1 MMKSLLAANR
11 SEKDSFRIPHS
22 VQQSIPIRRIYTD
35 GIWQV
40 GQKYSKTWRF
50 SDINYAASSLDD
62 RRSIF
67 RSYGAVLNSLPT
79 DATAKITIINRRLNP
94 VDFQRTMLM
103 PECNDGLDYYRGEY
117 NQIILDKAAE
127 SNNLVQEKYITLSI
141 GVRKIEQTRAYFRRV
156 DTNLSAS
163 FGRLDSGAY
172 AISCA
177 DRLRLLHDFFRPG
190 EEASFRFDLSANIKR
205 GIDFRDLICPDG
217 LQFRAGYF
225 EMGGKFGR
233 VLFMR
238 DYASFISDEMIKD
251 LSDFSRNLLLSIDI
265 LPIPT
270 EEAVREVQ
278 SRILGV
284 ETDITRWQQ
293 RQNRQNNFTAT
304 VPYDLEQQR
313 KETREMLDDLTTRDQ
328 RMLFAV
334 VTLVHL
340 ADSKEELDSDTETLQ
355 SIARKHLC
363 QLAKLSFQQ
372 QDGLITALP
381 LGLRRIDALRTL
393 TTEALAVLM
402 PFKAQEIRH
411 RHGIYYGQNA
421 ISKNLILADRKE
433 LLNGNG
439 FILGVSG
446 SGKSFAAKREIT
458 EIALSTN
465 DDIIIIDPEAEY
477 RPLVEGLGGEVIEIS
492 ATSPNHINA
501 LDMESGYNDGDNPVV
516 LKSEF
521 LLSLCEQLV
530 GAGKLSAKEKSIIDR
545 CTAQVYREFIRN
557 GYLGVVPTLQDFHAA
572 LLEQPE
578 PEARDVALALELFTE
593 GSLNTFAKYTNVD
606 TNSRILCYDIR
617 DLGKQLLPVGMLVV
631 LDSVFNRIIRNRK
644 LGKNTWLYIDEI
656 YLLFQHEY
664 SANFLFTLWK
674 RMRKYGACGTG
685 LTQNVDDLLQ
695 SHTARTM
702 LANSEFLLMLNQA
715 STDRIELARLLN
727 ISDNQLSYISGVD
740 FGHGLLKCG
749 STIVPFVDHFPKNGR
764 LYQLM
769 TTKMSERVEQ
779 AS

>member
-22 VQQSIPIRRIYTD
+22 VQQSIPIRRIFTD

-103 PECNDGLDYYRGEY
+103 PECSDGLDYYRGEY

-141 GVRKIEQTRAYFRRV
+141 GLRKIEQTRAYFRRV

-278 SRILGV
+278 IRILGV

-304 VPYDLEQQR
+304 VPYDLEQMR
-313 KETREMLDDLTTRDQ
+313 TESKDLLEDLTARDQ
-328 RMLFAV
+328 RLMFAC
-334 VTLVHL
+334 VTLVHI
-340 ADSKEELDSDTETLQ
+340 ADSLEQLDADTQTLQ
-355 SIARKHLC
+355 SIAQEKLC
-363 QLAKLSFQQ
+363 GFSVLRYQQ
-372 QDGLITALP
+372 EDGLNTVLP
-381 LGLRRIDALRTL
+381 YGLRRIHALRTL
-393 TTEALAVLM
+393 TTESCAVLM
-402 PFKAQEIRH
+402 PFRAQEIQDP
-411 RHGIYYGQNA
+411 GGLYYGVNA
-421 ISKNLILADRKE
+421 ISKNLLICDRKR
-433 LLNGNG
+433 LISPHA
-439 FILGVSG
+439 FYLGVSG
-446 SGKSFAAKREIT
+446 SGKSVAMKNTIANV
-458 EIALSTN
+458 ALSTN
-465 DDIIIIDPEAEY
+465 DDIIIIDAEREY
-477 RPLVEGLGGEVIEIS
+477 APIARALGGEVIEIS
-492 ATSPNHINA
+492 PNSQHHINPLDLQDGYEDGENPIAMKSELITSILEQQMGAGLLTGSQKSIYNRDTDARNNLWRAVAYACHPDAWGVQIVFDNQVILGTRARKTRTKSFNAFSSIDYPETAMFRDRRLIQFLQRPAEYTHAVFSTA
-501 LDMESGYNDGDNPVV
+501 LDPNVFVLRLVPGMRADIIPLLEGRYRALVLESFGVGGLPGGDDGAMFAAVRDW
-516 LKSEF
+516 
-521 LLSLCEQLV
+521 C
-530 GAGKLSAKEKSIIDR
+530 GAGHLAVFTTQVPHEGSDLAVYEVGRAAK
-545 CTAQVYREFIRN
+545 A
-557 GYLGVVPTLQDFHAA
+557 LPGV
-572 LLEQPE
+572 LEAHDMT
-578 PEARDVALALELFTE
+578 PEATAVKLMW
-593 GSLNTFAKYTNVD
+593 V
-606 TNSRILCYDIR
+606 
-617 DLGKQLLPVGMLVV
+617 LGQ
-631 LDSVFNRIIRNRK
+631 
-644 LGKNTWLYIDEI
+644 T
-656 YLLFQHEY
+656 
-664 SANFLFTLWK
+664 
-674 RMRKYGACGTG
+674 
-685 LTQNVDDLLQ
+685 
-695 SHTARTM
+695 
-702 LANSEFLLMLNQA
+702 
-715 STDRIELARLLN
+715 TDRAEAEKLFLTPVQWDIL
-727 ISDNQLSYISGVD
+727 
-740 FGHGLLKCG
+740 
-749 STIVPFVDHFPKNGR
+749 
-764 LYQLM
+764 
-769 TTKMSERVEQ
+769 
-779 AS
+779 